1 MFSQPPSGGFLFAI
15 IRPYNLFMN
24 AFEII
29 EREITKYPKTV
40 IIGHIQPDGDCVG
53 ASLGLKYLIED
64 NYGVSPVV
72 VNQAI
77 SRFEFLGAW
86 TLPGNVDYSDAFVI
100 QVDNSTRERSA
111 DPEFMG
117 APSIL
122 KIDHHIVMDSYG
134 HENIEE
140 LLSSCCEIIA
150 SHAMARNLK
159 ISQDAARCLY
169 AGMVTDTGRFA
180 YPSVGPDTLRI
191 AARLLDTGFDMSFLI
206 ARINERTMDNVQ
218 FMAHA
223 YSQLRISEKGV
234 LYMYVTQDVIDRFHL
249 TPDMVSEALSCM
261 RDIKDHPIFVLFAD
275 LNGKVRVEF
284 RSDRIKINQVAV
296 AFGGGGHAFACG
308 ARLDDS
314 SMIPDVVRELEK
326 YL

>member
-1 MFSQPPSGGFLFAI
+1 MIRSALI
-15 IRPYNLFMN
+15 IFFMN

-29 EREITKYPKTV
+29 EREMAKYPKTV
-40 IIGHIQPDGDCVG
+40 IVGHIQPDGDCIG

-64 NYGVSPVV
+64 NYGVTPIV

-77 SRFEFLGAW
+77 SRFEFLGTW
-86 TLPGNVDYSDAFVI
+86 TLPANVDYSDAFVI

-111 DPEFMG
+111 DPAFIG

-134 HENIEE
+134 HENVEE

-150 SHAMARNLK
+150 AHAIGRNLK

-169 AGMVTDTGRFA
+169 TGMVTDTGRFA

-206 ARINERTMDNVQ
+206 ARINERSMDNVR
-218 FMAHA
+218 FIIYA

-234 LYMYVTQDVIDRFHL
+234 VYMYITQDVIDRFHL

-261 RDIKDHPIFVLFAD
+261 RDIKGHPIFVLFAD
-275 LNGKVRVEF
+275 LDGKIRVEF

-314 SMIPDVVRELEK
+314 SMIPAVVKELEK